1 MGVLVI
7 GMHRSGTSALTGAL
21 EAAGLFLGP
30 PRAVAPIERDNPEG
44 YFELYPVAK
53 LNEEI
58 LGHLGGAW
66 DRPPTLSERWFADP
80 GVDSFVKRA
89 SDVLESSFGGRE
101 FVLKDPRM
109 TLILPLWRRALLDH
123 CCAILI
129 VRDPVAVAW
138 SLALRNGLSAHASFA
153 LWSRYYRSAIEG
165 LSGLPVH
172 VCRYEDLVET
182 PTAVL
187 SAITADLVDWGE
199 LSKEVDLEAA
209 VARIKPVLRRDTWP
223 QKQMEIAGLPREVVA
238 LQKLLVERIGRHDS
252 FQAGTVPEPGR
263 WEDAL
268 LEERRIA
275 GVQLRESGIEL
286 THIQAQNTDLRQ
298 YLEKAEHELDF
309 LRGRTSDLE
318 QELEPLREHLLDSE
332 IELTR
337 IRAQDADLQRQC
349 ERIQAANAELQ
360 RRCESLSRYDE
371 LSNRLERL
379 SPSRIYRALRNRIRV

>member
-1 MGVLVI
+1 
-7 GMHRSGTSALTGAL
+7 
-21 EAAGLFLGP
+21 
-30 PRAVAPIERDNPEG
+30 
-44 YFELYPVAK
+44 
-53 LNEEI
+53 
-58 LGHLGGAW
+58 
-66 DRPPTLSERWFADP
+66 
-80 GVDSFVKRA
+80 
-89 SDVLESSFGGRE
+89 
-101 FVLKDPRM
+101 
-109 TLILPLWRRALLDH
+109 
-123 CCAILI
+123 
-129 VRDPVAVAW
+129 
-138 SLALRNGLSAHASFA
+138 
-153 LWSRYYRSAIEG
+153 
-165 LSGLPVH
+165 
-172 VCRYEDLVET
+172 
-182 PTAVL
+182 
-187 SAITADLVDWGE
+187 
-199 LSKEVDLEAA
+199 
-209 VARIKPVLRRDTWP
+209 VLRRDTWP